1 VISEGEI
8 VSGPSQVFCPLVG
21 ADQVR
26 SKIPDQTERVIYL
39 EAATWHASLRRL
51 SLNGDELFDRFA
63 EPGFLELSV
72 GEIEQADDNRS
83 RRPCCFL
90 IGSHHVRGGR
100 LSCRAELR
108 CRGAAMG
115 DQAISAKI
123 RVTEIF
129 IFPMISNKQ

>member
-1 VISEGEI
+1 M
-8 VSGPSQVFCPLVG
+8 
-21 ADQVR
+21 
-26 SKIPDQTERVIYL
+26 YL

-90 IGSHHVRGGR
+90 IGAHHVRGGR
-100 LSCRAELR
+100 LSGRTELR
-108 CRGAAMG
+108 DGGAALG
-115 DQAISAKI
+115 DQAISGKI
-123 RVTEIF
+123 RLTNEKHINNF
-129 IFPMISNKQ
+129 ILLAMRNGIGSRKRRIDYHRN